1 MELFEEINW
10 DKRVY
15 TQGWPAS
22 FELTFSGLK
31 IGKKRFRTKKIVKT
45 SHYFLKDAVDMPK
58 YFHFCFTM
66 KRYPYFITAAVLGL
80 SLSTAYAQP
89 GHKISVP
96 LPENAAIE
104 MQWQHA
110 DAEENGILGVSS
122 YKAAAQFGKGKN
134 QVPVVVAVID
144 SGTETFHPDLSKNI
158 WVNADEIPDNGKDDD
173 NNGYIDDVNGWSFI
187 GGKDGDVAQDNL
199 EFTRVY
205 NSYRKRFENKL
216 ESQITS
222 AEKSDYA
229 KYLDLKKQYDGRLTK
244 AQEEKQEYEGLMA
257 FIAMA
262 KEGMKASLGK
272 ENYTLDELK
281 AYQPDSEMNGAY
293 KELMI
298 AYFEND
304 LENELKGFKEHVE
317 NQFKY
322 SYNLDFDPRGIVGDN
337 YADPRQRDYGNN
349 HVNGPEAE
357 HGTHVAGI
365 IGATRSNG
373 GMDGICSTAQIMVLR
388 CVPNGDERDKD
399 VANAIRYAV
408 DNGAKVINMSFGK
421 SLSPN
426 KDVVDE
432 AVKYAESKGVLLVHA
447 AGNDAKNV
455 DKADNFPTKKYL
467 SGGSCSTWIEVGA
480 SGPKEDELMA
490 SFSNYGKKNVDVF
503 APGVEIYSTMT
514 NDSFKKESGT
524 SMASPVTAGVAA
536 ALWSYY
542 PELTA
547 QQVKEI
553 IEKSAV
559 KYKSVEVPDPAKEG
573 KKTKFGKMSKTGAIV
588 NLCKAMELAEAK
600 YAKK

>member
-1 MELFEEINW
+1 
-10 DKRVY
+10 
-15 TQGWPAS
+15 
-22 FELTFSGLK
+22 
-31 IGKKRFRTKKIVKT
+31 
-45 SHYFLKDAVDMPK
+45 MPK

-66 KRYPYFITAAVLGL
+66 KRIPYFIPVAILGL
-80 SLSTAYAQP
+80 AVSTAYAQP
-89 GHKISVP
+89 GHKAAVP

-104 MQWQHA
+104 LQWQHGDAA
-110 DAEENGILGVSS
+110 DNGIIGVSS
-122 YKAAAQFGKGKN
+122 YKAVAQLGKN
-134 QVPVVVAVID
+134 KTAVPVVVAVID

-173 NNGYIDDVNGWSFI
+173 NNGYIDDMHGWSFI
-187 GGKDGDVAQDNL
+187 GGKNGDVAQDNL

-216 ESQITS
+216 ETQISST
-222 AEKSDYA
+222 EKADYA
-229 KYLDLKKQYDGRLTK
+229 KYLDLKKQYDARLKK
-244 AQEEKQEYEGLMA
+244 AQEEKQEYDGFMA
-257 FIAMA
+257 FMTMA
-262 KEGMKASLGK
+262 KEGMKTALSK
-272 ENYTLDELK
+272 ENYTLDEIK

-304 LENELKGFKEHVE
+304 LENELKGFKDHVE

-322 SYNLDFDPRGIVGDN
+322 SYNLDFDPRSIVGDN
-337 YADPRQRDYGNN
+337 YADPRERLYGNN

-373 GMDGICSTAQIMVLR
+373 GMDGICSTAQIMVIR

-399 VANAIRYAV
+399 VANSIRYAV

-447 AGNDAKNV
+447 AGNDAKNI

-467 SGGSCSTWIEVGA
+467 NGGACSTWIEVGA

-490 SFSNYGKKNVDVF
+490 GFSNYGKKNVDVF
-503 APGVEIYSTMT
+503 APGVDVYSTMT

-553 IEKSAV
+553 LEKSAV
-559 KYKSVEVPDPAKEG
+559 KYKSIEVPDPAKEG
-573 KKTKFGKMSKTGAIV
+573 KKAKFGKMSKTGGVV
-588 NLCKAMELAEAK
+588 NLYKAMELAEAK